1 MDLQTLCIIV
11 ILAGV
16 VVMML
21 RAIVA
26 AGRKPQ
32 ARPAQVRK
40 KMPNA
45 AFALDDA
52 LDKVNE
58 TIRILQDTLGNN
70 APGRHD
76 PEGAKFYIA
85 YLTGVTH
92 EIAKMNR
99 VPYGPAL
106 ETPIRM
112 EIIRLGLAG
121 TTGGSDSLPR
131 VLATDSGHQ
140 GFAAGEL
147 DGIDA
152 CNPHFRGTYF
162 ARIQTYFADAQVR
175 GPR

>member
-16 VVMML
+16 VVMIL

-32 ARPAQVRK
+32 ARPARVRK
-40 KMPNA
+40 KLPNA
-45 AFALDDA
+45 AFALDDS

-58 TIRILQDTLGNN
+58 TIRILQDTLGTH

-85 YLTGVTH
+85 YLAGITH
-92 EIAKMNR
+92 EVAKMNR

-112 EIIRLGLAG
+112 EIIRLGLGANVS
-121 TTGGSDSLPR
+121 GSDALSR
-131 VLATDSGHQ
+131 VLATDSGQQ
-140 GFAAGEL
+140 GYAAGEL

-152 CNPHFRGTYF
+152 CDPHFRGVYF
-162 ARIQTYFADAQVR
+162 SRIQTYFTDAALR
-175 GPR
+175 GSR

>member
-1 MDLQTLCIIV
+1 MDLQTLCIFL

-16 VVMML
+16 VVMMV

-32 ARPAQVRK
+32 TKSVRVRK
-40 KMPNA
+40 KMPSA

-58 TIRILQDTLGNN
+58 TIRILQDTLGTY

-85 YLTGVTH
+85 YLTGITH

-112 EIIRLGLAG
+112 EIIRLGISG
-121 TTGGSDSLPR
+121 NTGGSDALSR
-131 VLATDSGHQ
+131 VLATDSGQQ
-140 GFAAGEL
+140 GYAAGEL

-152 CNPHFRGTYF
+152 CDPDFRGTYF
-162 ARIQTYFADAQVR
+162 SRIQTYFADAQVR